1 VIIVDAPQWL
11 KGIVNRFGLSHH
23 QKKLLGRYVTGLV
36 TANGKTVSAIS
47 SLYISQ
53 SSESLNR
60 LLAEYSWDERS
71 VNRQRLE
78 VLQEYNQTGWA
89 KRGLM
94 LIDDTILEKRGKK
107 IPYAGWF
114 YDHAKDRLVWGQC
127 MVTMHYADSKSNY
140 AIDYRHYVK
149 KGSAE
154 FRTKIDLAEDL
165 IEYGDIVPA
174 DTIVWD
180 SWYTC
185 RQLVDCA
192 EKKGKFW
199 IGGAKSNLLARAGRK
214 EYHLLDEYADSIPPK
229 RFRTVVVGK
238 RECTQIASSSR
249 ASSAQ
254 GGL

>member
-11 KGIVNRFGLSHH
+11 KRIINRFSLSHH
-23 QKKLLGRYVTGLV
+23 KKNLLGRYVTGLV

-47 SLYISQ
+47 SFYISQ

-78 VLQEYNQTGWA
+78 VLQEYNQTRWA

-107 IPYAGWF
+107 IPYTGWF

-149 KGSAE
+149 KGSPE

-165 IEYGDIVPA
+165 IEQYGDIVPA
-174 DTIVWD
+174 DTLCGTRGTHAG
-180 SWYTC
+180 SW
-185 RQLVDCA
+185 
-192 EKKGKFW
+192 
-199 IGGAKSNLLARAGRK
+199 
-214 EYHLLDEYADSIPPK
+214 
-229 RFRTVVVGK
+229 
-238 RECTQIASSSR
+238 
-249 ASSAQ
+249 
-254 GGL
+254 